1 MDFLNDR
8 GLMGEG
14 CIPIREIRGWVE
26 EAGFGGFIEVEI
38 FSTRLWQMDQD
49 QYLHKIRHAYLQYV

>member
-1 MDFLNDR
+1 MDR

-14 CIPIREIRGWVE
+14 CIPLRKIRGWVE

-38 FSTRLWQMDQD
+38 FSNKYWQEDQSVFLD
-49 QYLHKIRHAYLQYV
+49 RIIQAYKAYA